1 MGEIREADNTI
12 FIEITGPASSAIE
25 LGESTEIRIS
35 DPAVS
40 REIRIIY
47 PLNCH
52 DVAIVKDRLTALV
65 VDRGYPDIVGP

>member
-47 PLNCH
+47 PLN
-52 DVAIVKDRLTALV
+52 
-65 VDRGYPDIVGP
+65 